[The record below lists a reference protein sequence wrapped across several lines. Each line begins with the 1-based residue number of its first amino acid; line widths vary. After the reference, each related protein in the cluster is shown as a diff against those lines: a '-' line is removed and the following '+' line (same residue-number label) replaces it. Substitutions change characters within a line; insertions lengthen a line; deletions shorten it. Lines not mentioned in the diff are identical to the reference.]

1 MNLILMGVAGSGKT
15 AVGRKLAAALGG
27 RWRFD
32 DADDFHPPA
41 NIEKMSR
48 GVPLDDADRW
58 PWLEAIRVHLDA
70 CAARGESV
78 VLACSALKES
88 YRRRLAAARAPTR
101 FVYLR
106 GDPATFRDRL
116 HARPDHYMKAGL
128 LDSQFA
134 ALEEPAPGTALVIDA
149 ALAPDAIVDRI
160 VGDYRL
166 RQPR

>member
-15 AVGRKLAAALGG
+15 TVGRQLAAALGRG
-27 RWRFD
+27 WRFD
-32 DADDFHPPA
+32 DADDFHPAA
-41 NIEKMSR
+41 NVAKMSR

-58 PWLEAIRVHLDA
+58 PWLDALRVHLDA

-101 FVYLR
+101 LVYLR
-106 GDPATFRDRL
+106 GDPATFQARL
-116 HARPDHYMKAGL
+116 RARQDHYMKADL

-134 ALEEPAPGTALVIDA
+134 ALEAPGPDA
-149 ALAPDAIVDRI
+149 ALVVDGTLAPSEIVARI
-160 VGDYRL
+160 VAELRL
-166 RQPR
+166 PNPP